1 MLDEQLT
8 NRSKDVPV
16 TSPVTAFNRRGL
28 ERADKD
34 FDFDEVI
41 DRRSSN
47 SVKWACSSKLLTSEE
62 CAVDPLPMWVADMD
76 FKAPQPALD
85 AITDAV
91 RHGIFGYPGGV
102 PKAYVDAVIN
112 WQARRFDWDVSQDW
126 LLQTP
131 GVVTALK
138 TVIQAFSQ
146 AGDTI
151 LIQPPVYA
159 HFHDD
164 PVVNGRR
171 LAYAPL
177 VLSGDG
183 YRFDEKVFEAAIRDN
198 TKIFIL
204 CSPHNPTG
212 NVWSEEELRTMGEI
226 CARHGVLV
234 VADEI
239 HEDFVL
245 NPRKRHVPFASLGDA
260 FAQNSITCTAPSKTF
275 NLAGLQTANVIVPNP
290 RLRGE
295 LRRQLERNGSGQVN
309 VLGMVAAEA
318 AYTHGEPW
326 LEAILDYVRANRE
339 HFARTINSATTSI
352 RVLPSDS
359 LYLSWMDCRGL
370 GLTAPD
376 LRTFMLTK
384 AGVWLDPGSKFGVEG
399 EGFMRVNLGCPR
411 ATVDEAITR
420 ITGAVI
426 SHP

>member
-1 MLDEQLT
+1 M
-8 NRSKDVPV
+8 N
-16 TSPVTAFNRRGL
+16 SPVTAFHRRSP
-28 ERADKD
+28 EQADD
-34 FDFDEVI
+34 GFAFDEVI

-47 SVKWACSSKLLTSEE
+47 SVKWAYSGKLLTPEE
-62 CAVDPLPMWVADMD
+62 CAADPLPMWVADMD
-76 FKAPQPALD
+76 FKAPQPVLD
-85 AITDAV
+85 AITDTV
-91 RHGIFGYPGGV
+91 RHGILGYPGGV
-102 PKAYVDAVIN
+102 PKSYVDAVIN
-112 WQARRFDWDVSQDW
+112 WQAKRFGWNVSPEW
-126 LLQTP
+126 LLQSP

-138 TVIQAFSQ
+138 TIIQAFSQ

-171 LAYAPL
+171 LAYARL
-177 VLSGDG
+177 VLSEDG

-204 CSPHNPTG
+204 CNPHNPTG
-212 NVWSEEELRTMGEI
+212 NVWSEDELRAMGEI

-245 NPRKRHVPFASLGDA
+245 NLTKRHVPFASLGEA

-326 LEAILDYVRANRE
+326 LEAMLDYVRANRE
-339 HFARTINSATTSI
+339 HFARTINSATTRI

-370 GLTAPD
+370 GLSAPE

-384 AGVWLDPGSKFGVEG
+384 ARVWLDHGSKFGIDG

-411 ATVDEAITR
+411 STVDEAITR
-420 ITGAVI
+420 ITDAVTT
-426 SHP
+426 HP

>member
-1 MLDEQLT
+1 V
-8 NRSKDVPV
+8 N
-16 TSPVTAFNRRGL
+16 SPVTALHRRGPD
-28 ERADKD
+28 RADKE

-47 SVKWACSSKLLTSEE
+47 SVKWACSSKLLTPEE

-76 FKAPQPALD
+76 FKAPQPVLD

-91 RHGIFGYPGGV
+91 RHGILGYPGGV
-102 PKAYVDAVIN
+102 PKSYVDAVIN
-112 WQARRFDWDVSQDW
+112 WQAKRFGWDVSPEW

-146 AGDTI
+146 PGDTI

-245 NPRKRHVPFASLGDA
+245 NPQKRHLPFASLGEA

-275 NLAGLQTANVIVPNP
+275 NLAGLQTANLIVPNK
-290 RLRGE
+290 RLRDD
-295 LRRQLERNGSGQVN
+295 LRRQLDRNGSGQVN
-309 VLGMVAAEA
+309 VLGMIAAEA

-326 LEAILDYVRANRE
+326 LKAMLDYVRANRE
-339 HFARTINSATTSI
+339 HFASAINNATTSI

-370 GLTAPD
+370 GLSAPE

-384 AGVWLDPGSKFGVEG
+384 ARLWLDYGSKFGIEG

-411 ATVDEAITR
+411 VTVDEAITR
-420 ITGAVI
+420 IMGAVT
-426 SHP
+426 SYL

>member
-1 MLDEQLT
+1 V
-8 NRSKDVPV
+8 N
-16 TSPVTAFNRRGL
+16 SPVTAFNRRGP
-28 ERADKD
+28 ERTDKG
-34 FDFDEVI
+34 FDFDEVV
-41 DRRSSN
+41 DRRSSH
-47 SVKWACSSKLLTSEE
+47 SVKWASSGKLLTPEE
-62 CAVDPLPMWVADMD
+62 RAADPLPMWVADMD
-76 FKAPQPALD
+76 FKAPQPVLD
-85 AITDAV
+85 ALADAV
-91 RHGIFGYPGGV
+91 QHGILGYPGGV
-102 PKAYVDAVIN
+102 PQSYVDSVID
-112 WQARRFDWDVSQDW
+112 WQARRFGWDVSPEW

-138 TVIQAFSQ
+138 TIIQAFSQ
-146 AGDTI
+146 PGDTI

-177 VLSGDG
+177 VLSDDG

-239 HEDFVL
+239 HEDFIL
-245 NPRKRHVPFASLGDA
+245 NPQKRHVPFASLGDA

-275 NLAGLQTANVIVPNP
+275 NLAGLQTANVIVPNK
-290 RLRGE
+290 RIRE
-295 LRRQLERNGSGQVN
+295 DLRRQLERNGSGQVN
-309 VLGMVAAEA
+309 ILGMVAAEA

-326 LEAILDYVRANRE
+326 LEAMLDYVRANRE
-339 HFARTINSATTSI
+339 HFASAINNATTRI

-370 GLTAPD
+370 DLTAPE

-384 AGVWLDPGSKFGVEG
+384 AGVWLDHGSKFGIQG

-420 ITGAVI
+420 IVGAVT

>member
-1 MLDEQLT
+1 V
-8 NRSKDVPV
+8 N
-16 TSPVTAFNRRGL
+16 SPVTALHRRGP
-28 ERADKD
+28 EQGDD
-34 FDFDEVI
+34 GFDFDEVI

-47 SVKWACSSKLLTSEE
+47 SVKWACSSKLLTPEE

-76 FKAPQPALD
+76 FKAPRPVLD

-91 RHGIFGYPGGV
+91 RHGILGYPGSV
-102 PKAYVDAVIN
+102 PKSYVDAVIN
-112 WQARRFDWDVSQDW
+112 WQAKRFGWDVSPEW

-138 TVIQAFSQ
+138 TVIQAFSRP
-146 AGDTI
+146 GDTI

-183 YRFDEKVFEAAIRDN
+183 YRFDEKVFESAIRDN

-212 NVWSEEELRTMGEI
+212 NVWSEEELRTIGEI

-245 NPRKRHVPFASLGDA
+245 NPQKRHVPFASLGEA
-260 FAQNSITCTAPSKTF
+260 FEQNSITCTAPSKTF
-275 NLAGLQTANVIVPNP
+275 NLAGLQTANLIVPNK
-290 RLRGE
+290 RLREE

-309 VLGMVAAEA
+309 VLGMVAVEA
-318 AYTHGEPW
+318 AYAYGEPW
-326 LEAILDYVRANRE
+326 LEAMLDYVRANRE
-339 HFARTINSATTSI
+339 HFASAINKATTRI

-359 LYLSWMDCRGL
+359 LYLSWIDCRGL
-370 GLTAPD
+370 GLSAPE
-376 LRTFMLTK
+376 LRTFMLTE
-384 AGVWLDPGSKFGVEG
+384 ARVWLDHGSKFGVEG
-399 EGFMRVNLGCPR
+399 KGFMRVNLGCPKG
-411 ATVDEAITR
+411 TVDEAITR
-420 ITGAVI
+420 IMSAVT
-426 SHP
+426 SYL

>member
-1 MLDEQLT
+1 V
-8 NRSKDVPV
+8 N
-16 TSPVTAFNRRGL
+16 SPVTALHRRGP
-28 ERADKD
+28 EQANFG

-47 SVKWACSSKLLTSEE
+47 SVKWACSSKLLTPEE

-76 FKAPQPALD
+76 FKAPQPVLD

-91 RHGIFGYPGGV
+91 QHGILGYPGGV
-102 PKAYVDAVIN
+102 PKSYVDAVIN
-112 WQARRFDWDVSQDW
+112 WQAKRFGWNVSPEW

-146 AGDTI
+146 PGDTI

-177 VLSGDG
+177 ALSGDG

-245 NPRKRHVPFASLGDA
+245 SPRKRHVPFASLGDA

-275 NLAGLQTANVIVPNP
+275 NLAGLQTANLIVPNK
-290 RLRGE
+290 RLRDN

-326 LEAILDYVRANRE
+326 LEAMLDYVRANRE
-339 HFARTINSATTSI
+339 HFASAINNATTRI

-370 GLTAPD
+370 GLSAPE

-384 AGVWLDPGSKFGVEG
+384 ARVWLDHGSKFGVHG

-411 ATVDEAITR
+411 GTVDEAITR
-420 ITGAVI
+420 IIGAVT
-426 SHP
+426 SCP

>member
-1 MLDEQLT
+1 M
-8 NRSKDVPV
+8 N
-16 TSPVTAFNRRGL
+16 SPVTILHRRSP

-34 FDFDEVI
+34 FDFDEII

-47 SVKWACSSKLLTSEE
+47 SVKWACSGKLLTPEE
-62 CAVDPLPMWVADMD
+62 CAADPLPMWVADMD
-76 FKAPQPALD
+76 FKAPQTVLD
-85 AITDAV
+85 ALTDAV
-91 RHGIFGYPGGV
+91 RHGILGYPGGV
-102 PKAYVDAVIN
+102 PKSYVDAVIN
-112 WQARRFDWDVSQDW
+112 WQARRFGWDVSPDW

-138 TVIQAFSQ
+138 TIIQAFSQ

-164 PVVNGRR
+164 PVLNGRR

-177 VLSGDG
+177 VLTEGG

-212 NVWSEEELRTMGEI
+212 NVWSEEELRAMGEI

-245 NPRKRHVPFASLGDA
+245 NPQKRHVPFASLGDA
-260 FAQNSITCTAPSKTF
+260 FAQNSFTCTAPSKTF

-318 AYTHGEPW
+318 AYAHGEPW
-326 LEAILDYVRANRE
+326 LEAMLDYVRANRE
-339 HFARTINSATTSI
+339 HFARAINDATTRI

-370 GLTAPD
+370 GLTAPE
-376 LRTFMLTK
+376 LRTFMLTR
-384 AGVWLDPGSKFGVEG
+384 AGVWLDHGSKFGADG

-420 ITGAVI
+420 ITGAVA
-426 SHP
+426 SYP

>member
-1 MLDEQLT
+1 V
-8 NRSKDVPV
+8 N
-16 TSPVTAFNRRGL
+16 SPVTALNRRGP
-28 ERADKD
+28 EPANFG

-47 SVKWACSSKLLTSEE
+47 SVKWAYSGKLLTSEE
-62 CAVDPLPMWVADMD
+62 CAADPLPMWVADMD
-76 FKAPQPALD
+76 FKAPQPVLD
-85 AITDAV
+85 AVTDAV
-91 RHGIFGYPGGV
+91 QHGILGYPGGV
-102 PKAYVDAVIN
+102 PKSYVDAVIN
-112 WQARRFDWDVSQDW
+112 WQARRFGWDVSPDW

-138 TVIQAFSQ
+138 TIIQAFSQ
-146 AGDTI
+146 TGDTI

-164 PVVNGRR
+164 PIVNGRR

-177 VLSGDG
+177 VLAEGG
-183 YRFDEKVFEAAIRDN
+183 YRFDAKVFEAAIREN

-226 CARHGVLV
+226 CAHHGVLV

-245 NPRKRHVPFASLGDA
+245 NPRKLHVPFASLGDA

-275 NLAGLQTANVIVPNP
+275 NLAGLQAANLIVPNK
-290 RLRGE
+290 RLRDN

-309 VLGMVAAEA
+309 VLGMVGAEA

-326 LEAILDYVRANRE
+326 LKAMLDYVRANRE
-339 HFARTINSATTSI
+339 HFASAINNATTRI
-352 RVLPSDS
+352 KVLPSDS

-370 GLTAPD
+370 GLSAPE

-384 AGVWLDPGSKFGVEG
+384 ARVWLDHGSKFGVDG

-411 ATVDEAITR
+411 GTVDEAITR
-420 ITGAVI
+420 IMGAVT
-426 SHP
+426 SCS

>member
-1 MLDEQLT
+1 MSHA
-8 NRSKDVPV
+8 N
-16 TSPVTAFNRRGL
+16 
-28 ERADKD
+28 
-34 FDFDEVI
+34 FDFNEVV

-47 SVKWACSSKLLTSEE
+47 SVKWACSGKLLTPEE
-62 CAVDPLPMWVADMD
+62 YAADPLPMWVADMD
-76 FKAPQPALD
+76 FKAPEPVLAAL
-85 AITDAV
+85 TDAV
-91 RHGIFGYPGGV
+91 QHGILGYPGGV
-102 PKAYVDAVIN
+102 PKSYVNAVIN
-112 WQARRFDWDVSQDW
+112 WQARRFGWDVLPEW
-126 LLQTP
+126 LLQSP

-138 TVIQAFSQ
+138 TIIQAFSQ
-146 AGDTI
+146 QGDTV

-164 PVVNGRR
+164 PILNGRR

-177 VLSGDG
+177 VLSDDV
-183 YRFDEKVFEAAIRDN
+183 YRFDEKAFEAAIRDD

-245 NPRKRHVPFASLGDA
+245 NPQKRHVPFASLSDT

-275 NLAGLQTANVIVPNP
+275 NLVGLQTANIIVPNK

-295 LRRQLERNGSGQVN
+295 LRRQLERNGSGHVN

-326 LEAILDYVRANRE
+326 LDAMLEYVRVNRE
-339 HFARTINSATTSI
+339 HFAGAINDATTRI

-370 GLTAPD
+370 GLTAPE
-376 LRTFMLTK
+376 LRTFMLTR
-384 AGVWLDPGSKFGVEG
+384 AGVWLDHGSKFGVEG
-399 EGFMRVNLGCPR
+399 EGFVRVNLGCPR